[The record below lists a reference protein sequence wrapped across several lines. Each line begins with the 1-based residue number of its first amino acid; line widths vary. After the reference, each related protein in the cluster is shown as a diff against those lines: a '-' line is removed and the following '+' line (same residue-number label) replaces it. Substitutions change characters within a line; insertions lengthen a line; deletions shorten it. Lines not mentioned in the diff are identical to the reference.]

1 MNTYEHPPERPPC
14 VTSQQKMARCRF
26 PTKSAAPPASGGA
39 WPPAE
44 QAEPDAGSDGIF
56 SRRRLHDAMRRYVQR
71 YGSTGTANP
80 QQALH
85 LAAHIAAITIVIM
98 KIGSFIRRRSAP
110 VRATLVLAAAAASAI
125 LLSTRATL
133 TASVATAPVA
143 NEAVVHD
150 VCGEA
155 ASDEDY
161 VPWAAAIPSRS
172 SREAVLLDADHL
184 SGVFECLA
192 LRDRAAAAVC
202 RAWRAAWV
210 QHLEQLRLLVPSAA
224 AVAAPLVSEPSAAM
238 LLPDGRLCV
247 ADKLHIALLSYDRCQ
262 VERVLADPTAPL
274 GCVLHL
280 RSDGSSLYALEKGGR
295 LRRFGLACGAVLAR
309 TDSLVSPVGTVRPA
323 PPAHAM
329 ELYRG
334 TLYVVTCHA
343 FHVLSPETLVVL
355 RKVSHGGI
363 PNLRGMVA
371 VPAPPADGAG
381 AYTSWTPTPL
391 RRHTEAA
398 SASPTKG
405 AMPLEKVVTLT
416 TTPAKGIT
424 PAKGGTPAAKRSD
437 YSSQL
442 TFTGT
447 PAAKRGDSSSLSPAC
462 RSSAAAMASASAAAA
477 RLYVASW
484 NDGLYVF
491 TLEGKFLRVL
501 ARQSD
506 SGLSDCGLLG
516 DELLLLCHRE
526 PHSCVEFCRVRD
538 GVTLRTHPLCR
549 GLRGAPPQRMAVGA
563 GDAVVVIF
571 SARRMPAKT
580 TVETLHCWSEGTHV
594 SGTVMINGQ

>member
-1 MNTYEHPPERPPC
+1 
-14 VTSQQKMARCRF
+14 
-26 PTKSAAPPASGGA
+26 
-39 WPPAE
+39 
-44 QAEPDAGSDGIF
+44 
-56 SRRRLHDAMRRYVQR
+56 MRRYVQR

-309 TDSLVSPVGTVRPA
+309 TDSLVSPVGQHRTVRPA

-416 TTPAKGIT
+416 TTPGKGIT
-424 PAKGGTPAAKRSD
+424 PAKGGTPAAKRSDYSSQLTFTGTPAAKRSD

-484 NDGLYVF
+484 NDGLHVF

-549 GLRGAPPQRMAVGA
+549 GLRGAAPQRMAVGA

>member
-1 MNTYEHPPERPPC
+1 
-14 VTSQQKMARCRF
+14 
-26 PTKSAAPPASGGA
+26 
-39 WPPAE
+39 
-44 QAEPDAGSDGIF
+44 
-56 SRRRLHDAMRRYVQR
+56 MRRYVQR
-71 YGSTGTANP
+71 YGSKGTANP
-80 QQALH
+80 QPALH

-133 TASVATAPVA
+133 TASVATAPIA

-161 VPWAAAIPSRS
+161 DPWAAAIPSRS

>member
-1 MNTYEHPPERPPC
+1 
-14 VTSQQKMARCRF
+14 
-26 PTKSAAPPASGGA
+26 
-39 WPPAE
+39 
-44 QAEPDAGSDGIF
+44 
-56 SRRRLHDAMRRYVQR
+56 MRRYVQR
-71 YGSTGTANP
+71 YGSKGTANP
-80 QQALH
+80 QPALH

-405 AMPLEKVVTLT
+405 AMPLEKEVTLT

>member
-1 MNTYEHPPERPPC
+1 
-14 VTSQQKMARCRF
+14 
-26 PTKSAAPPASGGA
+26 
-39 WPPAE
+39 
-44 QAEPDAGSDGIF
+44 
-56 SRRRLHDAMRRYVQR
+56 MRRYVQR
-71 YGSTGTANP
+71 YGSKGTANP
-80 QQALH
+80 QPALH

-133 TASVATAPVA
+133 TASVATAPIA

-161 VPWAAAIPSRS
+161 DPWAAAIPSRS

-309 TDSLVSPVGTVRPA
+309 TDSLVSPVGTVRTVPA

-405 AMPLEKVVTLT
+405 AMPLEKVVT

-484 NDGLYVF
+484 NDGLHVF

>member
-1 MNTYEHPPERPPC
+1 
-14 VTSQQKMARCRF
+14 
-26 PTKSAAPPASGGA
+26 
-39 WPPAE
+39 
-44 QAEPDAGSDGIF
+44 
-56 SRRRLHDAMRRYVQR
+56 MRRYVQR
-71 YGSTGTANP
+71 YGSKGTANP
-80 QQALH
+80 QPALH

-172 SREAVLLDADHL
+172 SSEAVLLDADHL

>member
-1 MNTYEHPPERPPC
+1 
-14 VTSQQKMARCRF
+14 
-26 PTKSAAPPASGGA
+26 
-39 WPPAE
+39 
-44 QAEPDAGSDGIF
+44 
-56 SRRRLHDAMRRYVQR
+56 MRRYVQR
-71 YGSTGTANP
+71 YGSKGTANP
-80 QQALH
+80 QPALH

-133 TASVATAPVA
+133 TASVATAPIA

-161 VPWAAAIPSRS
+161 DPWAAAIPSRS

-309 TDSLVSPVGTVRPA
+309 TDSLVSPVGSTVRPA

-405 AMPLEKVVTLT
+405 AMPLEKVATLT

-484 NDGLYVF
+484 NDGLHVF

-549 GLRGAPPQRMAVGA
+549 GLRGAAPQRMAVGA

>member
-1 MNTYEHPPERPPC
+1 
-14 VTSQQKMARCRF
+14 
-26 PTKSAAPPASGGA
+26 
-39 WPPAE
+39 
-44 QAEPDAGSDGIF
+44 
-56 SRRRLHDAMRRYVQR
+56 MRRYVQR

-80 QQALH
+80 QPALH

-133 TASVATAPVA
+133 TASVATAPIA

-161 VPWAAAIPSRS
+161 DPWAAAIPSRS

-247 ADKLHIALLSYDRCQ
+247 ADKLHIALLTYDRCQ

-484 NDGLYVF
+484 NDGLHVF

>member
-1 MNTYEHPPERPPC
+1 
-14 VTSQQKMARCRF
+14 
-26 PTKSAAPPASGGA
+26 
-39 WPPAE
+39 
-44 QAEPDAGSDGIF
+44 
-56 SRRRLHDAMRRYVQR
+56 MRRYVQR

-85 LAAHIAAITIVIM
+85 LAAHIAAITILIM

-133 TASVATAPVA
+133 TARMVTAPIA
-143 NEAVVHD
+143 NAAVVHD

-161 VPWAAAIPSRS
+161 DPWAAAIPSRS

-210 QHLEQLRLLVPSAA
+210 QHLEQLPLLVPSAA
-224 AVAAPLVSEPSAAM
+224 VVAAPLVSEPSAAM

-309 TDSLVSPVGTVRPA
+309 TDTLLSPVGTVRPA
-323 PPAHAM
+323 PPGHAM

-334 TLYVVTCHA
+334 ALYVVTCHA

-381 AYTSWTPTPL
+381 AYGYTSWTPL
-391 RRHTEAA
+391 RRHTEAAHGGGLGVPA

-405 AMPLEKVVTLT
+405 AMPLEKVTTLA
-416 TTPAKGIT
+416 TTPSKGIT
-424 PAKGGTPAAKRSD
+424 PAKGGTP
-437 YSSQL
+437 
-442 TFTGT
+442 G
-447 PAAKRGDSSSLSPAC
+447 AKRGDSSSLSPTC

-484 NDGLYVF
+484 NDGLHVF

-506 SGLSDCGLLG
+506 SGLSDCGLVG
-516 DELLLLCHRE
+516 DELLLLYHRE

-549 GLRGAPPQRMAVGA
+549 GLRGAAPQRMAVGA

-571 SARRMPAKT
+571 SARRVPAKT
-580 TVETLHCWSEGTHV
+580 TVETLQRWSEGTHV
-594 SGTVMINGQ
+594 HLLKGTSASGAVRPRTSGVQRRWWSERSGGTAKS

>member
-1 MNTYEHPPERPPC
+1 
-14 VTSQQKMARCRF
+14 
-26 PTKSAAPPASGGA
+26 
-39 WPPAE
+39 
-44 QAEPDAGSDGIF
+44 
-56 SRRRLHDAMRRYVQR
+56 
-71 YGSTGTANP
+71 
-80 QQALH
+80 
-85 LAAHIAAITIVIM
+85 
-98 KIGSFIRRRSAP
+98 
-110 VRATLVLAAAAASAI
+110 
-125 LLSTRATL
+125 
-133 TASVATAPVA
+133 VATAPIA

-161 VPWAAAIPSRS
+161 VPWAAPIPSRS

-309 TDSLVSPVGTVRPA
+309 TDSLVSPVGTVHRPA

-484 NDGLYVF
+484 NDGLHVF

>member
-1 MNTYEHPPERPPC
+1 
-14 VTSQQKMARCRF
+14 
-26 PTKSAAPPASGGA
+26 
-39 WPPAE
+39 
-44 QAEPDAGSDGIF
+44 
-56 SRRRLHDAMRRYVQR
+56 MRRYVQR

-133 TASVATAPVA
+133 TASVATAPIA

-161 VPWAAAIPSRS
+161 DPWAAAIPSRS

-381 AYTSWTPTPL
+381 AYTSWTPTPQ

-405 AMPLEKVVTLT
+405 AMPLEKVVT
-416 TTPAKGIT
+416 TTPVKGIT

-484 NDGLYVF
+484 NDGLHVF

-549 GLRGAPPQRMAVGA
+549 GLRGAAPQRMAVGA

>member
-1 MNTYEHPPERPPC
+1 
-14 VTSQQKMARCRF
+14 
-26 PTKSAAPPASGGA
+26 
-39 WPPAE
+39 
-44 QAEPDAGSDGIF
+44 
-56 SRRRLHDAMRRYVQR
+56 MRRYVQR
-71 YGSTGTANP
+71 YGSKGTANP
-80 QQALH
+80 QPALH

-133 TASVATAPVA
+133 TASVATAPIA

-161 VPWAAAIPSRS
+161 DPWAAAIPSRS

-247 ADKLHIALLSYDRCQ
+247 ADKLHIALLTYDRCQ

-484 NDGLYVF
+484 NDGLHVF

>member
-1 MNTYEHPPERPPC
+1 
-14 VTSQQKMARCRF
+14 
-26 PTKSAAPPASGGA
+26 
-39 WPPAE
+39 
-44 QAEPDAGSDGIF
+44 
-56 SRRRLHDAMRRYVQR
+56 MRRYVQR

-80 QQALH
+80 QPALH

-309 TDSLVSPVGTVRPA
+309 TDSLVSPVGSTVRPA

-371 VPAPPADGAG
+371 VPPADGAG

-405 AMPLEKVVTLT
+405 ALPLEKVVTLT

-484 NDGLYVF
+484 NDGLHVF

-549 GLRGAPPQRMAVGA
+549 GLRGAAPQRMAVGA

-571 SARRMPAKT
+571 SGRRMPAKT

>member
-1 MNTYEHPPERPPC
+1 
-14 VTSQQKMARCRF
+14 
-26 PTKSAAPPASGGA
+26 
-39 WPPAE
+39 
-44 QAEPDAGSDGIF
+44 
-56 SRRRLHDAMRRYVQR
+56 MRRYVQR
-71 YGSTGTANP
+71 YGSKGTANP
-80 QQALH
+80 QPALH

-133 TASVATAPVA
+133 TASVATAPIA

-161 VPWAAAIPSRS
+161 DPWAAAIPSRS

-247 ADKLHIALLSYDRCQ
+247 ADKLHIALLTYDRCQ

-484 NDGLYVF
+484 NDGLHVF

-538 GVTLRTHPLCR
+538 GVTLRTHPLCQ
-549 GLRGAPPQRMAVGA
+549 GLRGAAPQRMAVGA

>member
-1 MNTYEHPPERPPC
+1 
-14 VTSQQKMARCRF
+14 
-26 PTKSAAPPASGGA
+26 
-39 WPPAE
+39 
-44 QAEPDAGSDGIF
+44 
-56 SRRRLHDAMRRYVQR
+56 MRRYVQR
-71 YGSTGTANP
+71 YGSKGTANP
-80 QQALH
+80 QPALH

-133 TASVATAPVA
+133 TASVATAPIA

-161 VPWAAAIPSRS
+161 DPWAAAIPSRS

-247 ADKLHIALLSYDRCQ
+247 ADKLHIALLTYDRCQ

-405 AMPLEKVVTLT
+405 AMPLEKEVTLT

-484 NDGLYVF
+484 NDGLHVF

>member
-1 MNTYEHPPERPPC
+1 
-14 VTSQQKMARCRF
+14 MARF
-26 PTKSAAPPASGGA
+26 HQNAVPPASGGA

-44 QAEPDAGSDGIF
+44 PAELDAGSDGIF

-71 YGSTGTANP
+71 FGSTGTANP
-80 QQALH
+80 QLALH
-85 LAAHIAAITIVIM
+85 LAAITIVLM

-110 VRATLVLAAAAASAI
+110 VRAAVVLAAAAASAML

-133 TASVATAPVA
+133 TASVATHEPIA
-143 NEAVVHD
+143 ND

-161 VPWAAAIPSRS
+161 DPWAAAIPSRS

-309 TDSLVSPVGTVRPA
+309 TDSLVSPVGQHRTVRPA

-371 VPAPPADGAG
+371 VPAPPADGVG
-381 AYTSWTPTPL
+381 AYTFWTPTPL

-405 AMPLEKVVTLT
+405 AMPLEKVVTLA

-424 PAKGGTPAAKRSD
+424 PAKG
-437 YSSQL
+437 
-442 TFTGT
+442 GT

-462 RSSAAAMASASAAAA
+462 RSSAAAMASANAAAA
-477 RLYVASW
+477 RLFVASW
-484 NDGLYVF
+484 SDGLHVF

-501 ARQSD
+501 ARQCD

-549 GLRGAPPQRMAVGA
+549 GLRGAAPQRMAVGA

-571 SARRMPAKT
+571 SARRVPAKT
-580 TVETLHCWSEGTHV
+580 TVETLQRPLKRWSEGTHV
-594 SGTVMINGQ
+594 HLLKGTSASGAVRPRTSGVQRRWWSERSGGTAKS

>member
-1 MNTYEHPPERPPC
+1 
-14 VTSQQKMARCRF
+14 MARF
-26 PTKSAAPPASGGA
+26 HQNAVPPASGGA

-44 QAEPDAGSDGIF
+44 PAELDAGSDGIF

-80 QQALH
+80 QLALH
-85 LAAHIAAITIVIM
+85 LAAITIVLM

-110 VRATLVLAAAAASAI
+110 VRAAVFLAAAAASAML

-133 TASVATAPVA
+133 TASVATHEPIA
-143 NEAVVHD
+143 ND

-161 VPWAAAIPSRS
+161 DPWAAAIPSRS

-184 SGVFECLA
+184 GGVFECLA
-192 LRDRAAAAVC
+192 PRDRAAAAVC

-210 QHLEQLRLLVPSAA
+210 QHLEQLPLLVPSAA
-224 AVAAPLVSEPSAAM
+224 VVAAPLVSEPSAAM

-309 TDSLVSPVGTVRPA
+309 TDTLVSPVGTVRPA
-323 PPAHAM
+323 PPGNAM

-334 TLYVVTCHA
+334 ALYVVTCHA

-371 VPAPPADGAG
+371 VPAPPADGASAYG
-381 AYTSWTPTPL
+381 YTSWTPL
-391 RRHTEAA
+391 RRHTEAAHGGGLGVPA

-405 AMPLEKVVTLT
+405 AMPLEKVTTLA
-416 TTPAKGIT
+416 TTPSKGIT
-424 PAKGGTPAAKRSD
+424 PAKGGTP
-437 YSSQL
+437 
-442 TFTGT
+442 G
-447 PAAKRGDSSSLSPAC
+447 AKRGDSSSLSPTC

-484 NDGLYVF
+484 NDGLHVF

-506 SGLSDCGLLG
+506 SGLSDCGLVG
-516 DELLLLCHRE
+516 DELLLLYHRE

-549 GLRGAPPQRMAVGA
+549 GLRGAAPQRMAVGA

-571 SARRMPAKT
+571 SARRVPAKT
-580 TVETLHCWSEGTHV
+580 TVETLQRWSEGTHV
-594 SGTVMINGQ
+594 HLLKGTSASGAVRPRTSGVQRRWWSERSGGTAKS